1 MITDDEMA
9 RAKRAITI
17 LAVRN
22 DAPEEQIR
30 ADLQEAINIS
40 FHSTDPHVQ
49 AQWTMCEFADSEP
62 TPEEFITWISKKVI
76 ARSNNWLTSLEP
88 RNQD

>member
-1 MITDDEMA
+1 MYTNEELSQA
-9 RAKRAITI
+9 RRAITI
-17 LAVRN
+17 LAKRN
-22 DAPEEQIR
+22 GVPEEQIR
-30 ADLQEAINIS
+30 TDLREAIS
-40 FHSTDPHVQ
+40 SSCHSTDPHVQ
-49 AQWTMCEFADSEP
+49 AQWTMCEFSDSEP